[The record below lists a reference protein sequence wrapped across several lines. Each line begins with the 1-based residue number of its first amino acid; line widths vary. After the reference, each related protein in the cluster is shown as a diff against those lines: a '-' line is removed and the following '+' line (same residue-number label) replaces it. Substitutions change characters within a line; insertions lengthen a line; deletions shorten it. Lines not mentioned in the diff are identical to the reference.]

1 MVIIGDMYDVKAEA
15 GVVGTLLIH
24 PKYYYHFEQ
33 LKPQHFYDKLNA
45 IVYDVIREILEDD
58 SEDVSDFSIY
68 LRISNVKAFE
78 KEFVKYNVDIQDYL
92 NKLRLVGTDDVDE
105 YRARCKR
112 VIDYAFKRDSI
123 DKLKEIIG
131 QIEKSN
137 NTANQ
142 LNMYIHDTIG
152 KFSEQYIVGT
162 DVKPF
167 GEIIDELWEEILERQ
182 NPKSGI
188 AGIPS
193 KFPTINKYFSY
204 EKGELVL
211 IAARPKAGKSFLGL
225 NEALHKLKN
234 GVPCAILDTE
244 MKSREFLVRALSHL
258 TGIPNRNIKVGMV
271 TSEQNQKIIEAKE
284 WLKRQPFA
292 HIYDPEWNFDSIYLT
307 AKELQKDIGME
318 FMVFD
323 YIKAA
328 NTIDLKVQE
337 HNFLGD
343 MTNFLKNNVAGKLDI
358 AVLSFAQMSPKEQRV
373 ADSDKINRYA
383 SVIAYFMEKDIDEI
397 QADGKDGGNRKLIID
412 YNRLGEQFE
421 QTGHYINLLF
431 DGNRSMI
438 SEAKMQPKNLAEELF
453 N

>member
-1 MVIIGDMYDVKAEA
+1 MYDIKAEA
-15 GVVGTLLIH
+15 GVVGTLLIN
-24 PKYYYHFEQ
+24 PSYYYHFEM
-33 LKPQHFYDKLNA
+33 LKPQHFHDKLNA
-45 IVYDVIREILEDD
+45 IIYDVVKDILDD
-58 SEDVSDFSIY
+58 NSEDVSDFSVY
-68 LRISNVKAFE
+68 LRISNTKAFE
-78 KEFVKYNVDIQDYL
+78 KEFTKNNIDIQDYL
-92 NKLRLVGTDDVDE
+92 EKLRLVGTNDSDE

-131 QIEKSN
+131 HIELSN
-137 NTANQ
+137 TTANQ
-142 LNMYIHDTIG
+142 TNMYIHDTIG
-152 KFSEQYIVGT
+152 QFSEQYIVGT

-182 NPKSGI
+182 NPESGV

-193 KFPTINKYFSY
+193 KIPIINQYFSY

-211 IAARPKAGKSFLGL
+211 ISARPKAGKSFLGL
-225 NEALHKLKN
+225 NEAIHKLKN

-244 MKSREFLVRALSHL
+244 MQPREFLVRALSHL
-258 TGIPNRNIKVGMV
+258 TGVPNRNIKTGIV
-271 TSEQNQKIIEAKE
+271 TTKQYQDIMEAKE
-284 WLKRQPFA
+284 WLKKQPFA

-318 FMVFD
+318 FMIFD
-323 YIKAA
+323 YIKAM
-328 NTIDLKVQE
+328 NTQSLQVQE
-337 HNFLGD
+337 HNYLGD
-343 MTNFLKNNVAGKLDI
+343 MTNFLKNNIAGKLDI

-383 SVIAYFMEKDIDEI
+383 SVIAYFMEKTVDEI
-397 QADGKDGGNRKLIID
+397 QADGKDGGNRKLVIE

-421 QTGHYINLLF
+421 QSGNYINLLF

-438 SEAKMQPKNLAEELF
+438 SEAKIQPKNLMDEMF